1 MNNPYQK
8 LDMGSGHDCHI
19 DYVNYHKGIRST
31 TDFQIPELWTT
42 QPDLVIVAESGT
54 GNLEHQPPHLSP
66 ITKLARWGLQIYARG

>member
-1 MNNPYQK
+1 MEQLSSNNPYQK
-8 LDMGSGHDCHI
+8 LALGSSHDCHI

-54 GNLEHQPPHLSP
+54 GNLEH
-66 ITKLARWGLQIYARG
+66 